1 MGFTIIASLTMSIGA
16 ASPQLITNKQH
27 MRLNVHDIRRN
38 ILIRKLR
45 KQVFSNADN
54 SSFYFG
60 MLSCVP
66 IVVALSVVRLK
77 LNENSQFTAYSYRKM
92 KVIRIGYSRRHLHV

>member
-1 MGFTIIASLTMSIGA
+1 MHGILPTIASLTMSIGA
-16 ASPQLITNKQH
+16 ASPQLITNKQY

-54 SSFYFG
+54 SCFYFG
-60 MLSCVP
+60 ILSCVP
-66 IVVALSVVRLK
+66 VVVAISVVRLK
-77 LNENSQFTAYSYRKM
+77 LNENSQFTAYS
-92 KVIRIGYSRRHLHV
+92 